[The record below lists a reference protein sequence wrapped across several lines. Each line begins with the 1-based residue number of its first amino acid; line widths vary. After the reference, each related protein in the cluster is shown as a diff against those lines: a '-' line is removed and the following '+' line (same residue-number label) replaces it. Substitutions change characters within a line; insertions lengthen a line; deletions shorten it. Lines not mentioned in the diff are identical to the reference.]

1 MWSQKNAMQYCA
13 KLGAVT
19 TAEDVNDTIAH
30 PAHCSLQITVM
41 YEVDKYFIHCYI
53 PHTWEMKLRNQHDV
67 QTVISIWI

>member
-1 MWSQKNAMQYCA
+1 MFFCNMITEKCHANCA

-19 TAEDVNDTIAH
+19 TTEDVDDTIAH

-53 PHTWEMKLRNQHDV
+53 AHT
-67 QTVISIWI
+67 

>member
-1 MWSQKNAMQYCA
+1 MQYCA

-53 PHTWEMKLRNQHDV
+53 PHT
-67 QTVISIWI
+67 